1 MLEQIKYLC
10 KPAYVYLVISV
21 IATVILMFQNGGNRN
36 RSCVGTFECE
46 VPNTGL
52 IFLVKF
58 LYIAFWTFVL
68 NAICRSGYKQVAW
81 FLVLLPF
88 IMFFVLIGM
97 AMLKQGVY

>member
-21 IATVILMFQNGGNRN
+21 IATVILMIQNSGNQN
-36 RSCVGTFECE
+36 RYCVGTFECE
-46 VPNTGL
+46 VPNTAL
-52 IFLVKF
+52 VFLVKF
-58 LYIAFWTFVL
+58 LYIGFWTFVL
-68 NAICRSGYKQVAW
+68 NAVCRSGHKQFAW

-88 IMFFVLIGM
+88 ILFFVLIGL